1 MCNSISSLPVN
12 FILRNLN
19 YDIAQRSRPF
29 TVEGWSVLI
38 CISSEVGKWNL
49 DNVDLAYMLDRE
61 NGILTMWI

>member
-1 MCNSISSLPVN
+1 MN

-38 CISSEVGKWNL
+38 YISSEVGKWNL
-49 DNVDLAYMLDRE
+49 DNVDLAHMSTLHPSTVNGLD
-61 NGILTMWI
+61 L